1 MYCKQTRSNSDEIA
15 SQFTG
20 CTNLSSAALKLT
32 NRGLILRAK
41 NGEQRYEDLV
51 RFSCGALEFCAVL
64 RWIARYDNQSRRV
77 VPRGPRRS
85 EFSGQGRCQSLH
97 AICRQV

>member
-77 VPRGPRRS
+77 VPRGPAGAANSPARDDVNHCTRS
-85 EFSGQGRCQSLH
+85 ADR
-97 AICRQV
+97 